1 MTRTRRRP
9 FGAMLLAVLFL
20 MSLFST
26 TAFASGVEEA
36 PEEEP
41 AFSEEPVQPSETD
54 VEIEVIPEAEIEH
67 TEHSFNA
74 VSWSSLNTVEHEVY
88 LLCSV
93 CGALETVTEGHELAF
108 SDWIAVSDTE
118 HQREKGCICG
128 FISYETALHHDD
140 NGDFFCDD
148 CGYQLVQRFSVT
160 IPAYLPIAVSETGVV
175 ATAANAQ
182 IINNSAGTVMV
193 TDIWISG
200 ENGWSIVPYSKN
212 MASEKVDSKQIGLML
227 NNAATE
233 LIGGDNTAVLSL
245 TDYEWIIAPDSS
257 LPLTYDAV
265 VSANSY
271 PIEGETVLTLY
282 FVVGWAPK

>member
-9 FGAMLLAVLFL
+9 FGVMLLAVLFL

-26 TAFASGVEEA
+26 TAFASGVEVV

-140 NGDFFCDD
+140 DGDFFCDD

-200 ENGWSIVPYSKN
+200 ENGWSVVPYSKN

>member
-26 TAFASGVEEA
+26 TAFASDLEEV
-36 PEEEP
+36 PDEEP
-41 AFSEEPVQPSETD
+41 AFSEEPVQPSDTD
-54 VEIEVIPEAEIEH
+54 IEIEVIPETEIEH

-74 VSWSSLNTVEHEVY
+74 VSWASLNTVEHEVY

-108 SDWIAVSDTE
+108 SDWLAVSDTE
-118 HQREKGCICG
+118 HQREKNCICG
-128 FISYETALHHDD
+128 FSATETALHHDD
-140 NGDFFCDD
+140 DGDYLCDD

-160 IPAYLPIAVSETGVV
+160 VPACLPIAVSETGAVT
-175 ATAANAQ
+175 TAANAQ
-182 IINNSAGTVMV
+182 IFNDSAGTVMV
-193 TDIWISG
+193 TDIWVSG
-200 ENGWSIVPYSKN
+200 ENGWSVVPYSRN

-227 NNAATE
+227 NNTATE
-233 LIGGDNTAVLSL
+233 IIGGDNTAVLTL
-245 TDYEWIIAPDSS
+245 TEYEWIIAPDSA

-265 VSANSY
+265 ISAISR
-271 PIEGETVLTLY
+271 PIIGETVLTLY